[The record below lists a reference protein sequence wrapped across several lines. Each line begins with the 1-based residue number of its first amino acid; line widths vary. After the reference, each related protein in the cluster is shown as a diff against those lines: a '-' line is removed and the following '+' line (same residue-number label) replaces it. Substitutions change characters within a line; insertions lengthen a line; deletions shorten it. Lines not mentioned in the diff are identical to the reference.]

1 MKKIIASILVSAL
14 MLTLASCCGAP
25 SAEEVTGGKLDLSS
39 SDSSKSEEETKKA
52 TEKATEK
59 KEKNTEKATEK
70 SDKKNE
76 SSNSS
81 KTDKSS
87 SPSSKTESNTNDNQQ
102 IEQPQQQIEQPQ
114 QQIEQPQQQ
123 IEQPQQQQQQQVQQ
137 QPQQQQPQQ
146 QQQQNT
152 SSRNIQMGTFTGED
166 IEFKYNNSYI
176 KPNDTM
182 SSVKQKIGNANN
194 VATLP
199 SCIGVGNDYVYRYNG
214 FEIESYPSS
223 SGERVLHIYIT
234 DSSIST
240 EKGVKVG
247 MKTADIVKAY
257 GSDCISDDYSYSYL
271 ASGNMHLDFIIEN
284 GTIIEID
291 YIYDVM

>member
-1 MKKIIASILVSAL
+1 MKKIIASILVSVL

-123 IEQPQQQQQQQVQQ
+123 IEQPQQQQVQQ
-137 QPQQQQPQQ
+137 QPQQQ

-271 ASGNMHLDFIIEN
+271 ASGNMHLDFIIDN